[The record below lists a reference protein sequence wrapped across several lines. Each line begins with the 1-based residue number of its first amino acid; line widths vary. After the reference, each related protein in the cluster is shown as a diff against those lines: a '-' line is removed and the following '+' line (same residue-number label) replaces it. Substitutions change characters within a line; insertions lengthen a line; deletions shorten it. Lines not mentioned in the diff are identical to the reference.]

1 MRISG
6 RHYSRG
12 SRDDMNN
19 RAIVFT
25 AALMAA
31 FLAQSAPRVQSSMEK
46 ATLHGM
52 VTDPSGAAIPGASV
66 VVSSGDFVENVST
79 DKTGQYRISG
89 LPPGHYR
96 VHIYSA
102 GFSAFGRSRLV
113 LSPGCETEADAPLTI
128 GPLMQV
134 VTVTA
139 GLFQ

>member
-1 MRISG
+1 
-6 RHYSRG
+6 
-12 SRDDMNN
+12 MNN
-19 RAIVFT
+19 RAIMFT
-25 AALMAA
+25 AAALMAA
-31 FLAQSAPRVQSSMEK
+31 FLAQSAPHTQSSMEK

-102 GFSAFGRSRLV
+102 GFSAFGRSGLV
-113 LSPGCETEADAPLTI
+113 LSPGCETEADAPLAI

-139 GLFQ
+139 GLF